1 MTTQEITALI
11 GELNGLI
18 IEQDTRAKAE
28 LQDFQRR
35 VDVQM
40 GVIQNGNTERLKLL
54 GAFLCKLV
62 AVHNNEDFNTVLARH
77 TSAINS
83 NKKDAAYVKAVL
95 GD

>member
-54 GAFLCKLV
+54 GAFLC
-62 AVHNNEDFNTVLARH
+62 
-77 TSAINS
+77 
-83 NKKDAAYVKAVL
+83 
-95 GD
+95 